1 MKTAV
6 IFCDKISERRLSHTI
21 KDFLKIRT
29 RFSFLNYSTG
39 FDTDNLKV
47 EILKNYGGEDIE
59 GKYYKWYIDISSSTS
74 DSKQF
79 EEKIHELNTKLES
92 KCRTWTDWN
101 YYLNL

>member
-39 FDTDNLKV
+39 FDTESLKV
-47 EILKNYGGEDIE
+47 EILKNYGGKDIE
-59 GKYYKWYIDISSSTS
+59 GKYYKWYIDISSNTS

-79 EEKIHELNTKLES
+79 EAKIHELNTKLES